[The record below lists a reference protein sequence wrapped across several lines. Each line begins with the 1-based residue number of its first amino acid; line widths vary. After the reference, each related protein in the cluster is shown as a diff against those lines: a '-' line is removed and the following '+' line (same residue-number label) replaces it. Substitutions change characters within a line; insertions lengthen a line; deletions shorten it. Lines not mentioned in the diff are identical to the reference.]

1 MSRRPQNPRFPPP
14 IWPRRVVAPRDG
26 GGGAGEAVRFL
37 KVKSRLLPSANSPSS
52 PDFQAHTAQKRA
64 VAPTEQSLH
73 GFRSRPR
80 SEQCQFE
87 VPKRDSGVP
96 IPCRTQRSL
105 RARPFRHPTSPH
117 FASQRPKFRP
127 RKSGPVSLSVA
138 DYVTRWPREGR
149 ATQRRQ
155 RRARRDRSPSLRP
168 YEMTTNFACSHF
180 WSQIKAI

>member
-37 KVKSRLLPSANSPSS
+37 KITGGLVSPANSPSS
-52 PDFQAHTAQKRA
+52 PHFQAPAAQKRA

-80 SEQCQFE
+80 PEQSQFE

-96 IPCRTQRSL
+96 IPCRTERSL
-105 RARPFRHPTSPH
+105 RAGSFRHPSRPH
-117 FASQRPKFRP
+117 FAAQRPKFRP
-127 RKSGPVSLSVA
+127 RKLGPRLALRRGLRNKMAAGGESDTEGAKTRPLHSLPVA
-138 DYVTRWPREGR
+138 P
-149 ATQRRQ
+149 
-155 RRARRDRSPSLRP
+155 P
-168 YEMTTNFACSHF
+168 
-180 WSQIKAI
+180 I

>member
-37 KVKSRLLPSANSPSS
+37 KITSGLVPPANSASS
-52 PDFQAHTAQKRA
+52 PHFQAPAAQKRA

-80 SEQCQFE
+80 PEQSQFE
-87 VPKRDSGVP
+87 VPKRDSGIP
-96 IPCRTQRSL
+96 IPCRTERSL
-105 RARPFRHPTSPH
+105 RVGSFRHPTRPH
-117 FASQRPKFRP
+117 FAAQRPKFRP
-127 RKSGPVSLSVA
+127 RKLGPVSLSVA

>member
-37 KVKSRLLPSANSPSS
+37 KIASGLSPAANSPLS
-52 PDFQAHTAQKRA
+52 PYFRAPVARKRA

-80 SEQCQFE
+80 PEQSQFE
-87 VPKRDSGVP
+87 VPKRDSSIP
-96 IPCRTQRSL
+96 IPCRTERSL
-105 RARPFRHPTSPH
+105 RAGPFRHPTRPH
-117 FASQRPKFRP
+117 FAAPRPKFRP

-155 RRARRDRSPSLRP
+155 RRAHRARLPSLP
-168 YEMTTNFACSHF
+168 PS
-180 WSQIKAI
+180 